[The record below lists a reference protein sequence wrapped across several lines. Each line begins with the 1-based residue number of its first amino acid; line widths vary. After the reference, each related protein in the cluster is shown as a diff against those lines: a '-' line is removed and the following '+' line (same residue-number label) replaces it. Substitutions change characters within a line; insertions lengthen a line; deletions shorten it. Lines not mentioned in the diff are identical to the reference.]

1 MQRQAPMPLQAPAS
15 PAPMAETSEAPRTM
29 ARMAAKAAPPP
40 AEVQAALREIAELR
54 ARGEAEQ
61 ARKRIERLQA
71 EHPALDIEAQL
82 RRLPER

>member
-1 MQRQAPMPLQAPAS
+1 M
-15 PAPMAETSEAPRTM
+15 
-29 ARMAAKAAPPP
+29 
-40 AEVQAALREIAELR
+40 QAALREIAELR

-71 EHPALDIEAQL
+71 EYPALDIEAQL